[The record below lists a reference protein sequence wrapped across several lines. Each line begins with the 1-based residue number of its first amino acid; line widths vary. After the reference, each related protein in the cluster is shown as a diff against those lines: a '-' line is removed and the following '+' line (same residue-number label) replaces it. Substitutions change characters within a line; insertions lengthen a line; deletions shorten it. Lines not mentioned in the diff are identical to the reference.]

1 LTGAAP
7 ASGRGLLK
15 VLGLAF
21 GIAFAIGTVVGG
33 GILRTPG
40 TIAALLPTP
49 VLFFGVWIVGAVYA
63 LLGATAYAEHAAM
76 DPGAGGV
83 YPWARRAFGEYPAFL
98 VGYNSWLQQ
107 CAIMAGLALLVAEY
121 VGAVVPLVAGRSLVL
136 ASLLLVGFLAAH
148 FQGIRAGSGIQQVAT
163 LVKGVALV
171 LLVGA
176 CFLVPPAAATAG
188 PAAPMTMPLLVAMI
202 LAMQG
207 VIFTFDGYYQPIYCG
222 EEFRDPARD
231 IPRAIFF
238 SLFGVVAL
246 YLLLNLAFV
255 RLLSLPAMAGDSL
268 VAATAARRLLG
279 ATGDTALRWLMIF
292 SLLGTMNST
301 FLSSTRIAYSLSRDR
316 LFPVH
321 AVAVNAGGTPT
332 TALLL
337 SVGVGYL
344 FLLSGTFGAV
354 IATLSVF
361 TVLNY
366 LICFLALYRLRAT
379 EPDRRR
385 PYLAWGYPWTTALA
399 VAISIAFLVGV
410 VVSDPRHALVAL
422 GALALSAPAYWLL
435 KRAVHPVPLP

>member
-7 ASGRGLLK
+7 APGRGLLK

-21 GIAFAIGTVVGG
+21 GIAFAVGTVVGG

-49 VLFFGVWIVGAVYA
+49 ILFFGVWIVGALYA

-121 VGAVVPLVAGRSLVL
+121 AGAVVPSVAGRSLGV
-136 ASLLLVGFLAAH
+136 ASLLLLGFVAAH
-148 FQGIRAGSGIQQVAT
+148 HQGIRAGSGIQQVAT
-163 LVKGVALV
+163 LLKGVALA

-176 CFLVPPAAATAG
+176 CFLVAPADPVG
-188 PAAPMTMPLLVAMI
+188 PGASMAMPLLVAMI

-231 IPRAIFF
+231 IPRAIFL

-255 RLLSLPAMAGDSL
+255 RLLSLPAMVGDPL

-301 FLSSTRIAYSLSRDR
+301 FLSSSRIAYSLSRDR

-366 LICFLALYRLRAT
+366 LVCFLALYRLRAT
-379 EPDRRR
+379 EPDRPR
-385 PYLAWGYPWTTALA
+385 PYRAWGYPWTTALA

-422 GALALSAPAYWLL
+422 GALALSAPGFWLL
-435 KRAVHPVPLP
+435 KRAVHPVTRP

>member
-1 LTGAAP
+1 VP
-7 ASGRGLLK
+7 ARGLLK

-21 GIAFAIGTVVGG
+21 GIALAVGTVVGG

-40 TIAALLPTP
+40 TVAALLTTP
-49 VLFFGVWIVGAVYA
+49 ALFFGAWIGGAVYA

-83 YPWARRAFGEYPAFL
+83 YPWARRAFGDYPAFL

-121 VGAVVPLVAGRSLVL
+121 AGAVVPGLAGRSLGV
-136 ASLLLVGFLAAH
+136 ASILLLGFLAAH
-148 FQGIRAGSGIQQVAT
+148 RQGIRTGSGIQQVAT
-163 LVKGVALV
+163 LLKGIALL

-176 CFLVPPAAATAG
+176 CFLVPAAAPAAASA
-188 PAAPMTMPLLVAMI
+188 PAATPVLVAI
-202 LAMQG
+202 VLAMQG
-207 VIFTFDGYYQPIYCG
+207 VIFTFDGYYYPIYCG
-222 EEFRDPARD
+222 EEFRNPGRD
-231 IPRAIFF
+231 IPRAIFL
-238 SLFGVVAL
+238 SLAGVVAL

-255 RLLSLPAMAGDSL
+255 RLLSLRAMAGDPL
-268 VAATAARRLLG
+268 VAATAAHRLLG
-279 ATGDTALRWLMIF
+279 ASGDTALRWLMIF
-292 SLLGTMNST
+292 SLVGTMNST
-301 FLSSTRIAYSLSRDR
+301 FLGSTRIAYSLSRDR
-316 LFPVH
+316 LFPVR

-332 TALLL
+332 AALGL
-337 SVGVGYL
+337 STCVGFL

-366 LICFLALYRLRAT
+366 LVCFLALYRLRAT
-379 EPDRRR
+379 EPDRPR

-399 VAISIAFLVGV
+399 VAISIVFLVGV

-422 GALALSAPAYWLL
+422 GALALSGPAFLLL
-435 KRAVHPVPLP
+435 KRAVQPAALP

>member
-1 LTGAAP
+1 
-7 ASGRGLLK
+7 

-21 GIAFAIGTVVGG
+21 GIAFAVGTVVGG

-40 TIAALLPTP
+40 TIASLLPTP
-49 VLFFGVWIVGAVYA
+49 ILFFGVWIVGAVYA

-83 YPWARRAFGEYPAFL
+83 YPWARRAFGEFPAFL
-98 VGYNSWLQQ
+98 VGYNSWIQQ
-107 CAIMAGLALLVAEY
+107 CAIMAGLALLIAEY
-121 VGAVVPLVAGRSLVL
+121 VGAVVPPVANRTLGV
-136 ASLLLVGFLAAH
+136 ASLLLAGFVVAH
-148 FQGIRAGSGIQQVAT
+148 RQGIRAGSGIQQVAT
-163 LVKGVALV
+163 LLKGIALV
-171 LLVGA
+171 LLVAA
-176 CFLVPPAAATAG
+176 CFLAPEGVATA
-188 PAAPMTMPLLVAMI
+188 PAAPLAMPLLVAMI

-231 IPRAIFF
+231 IPRAIFL

-255 RLLSLPAMAGDSL
+255 RLLSLPAMAGDPL

-279 ATGDTALRWLMIF
+279 AAGDTALRWLMIF
-292 SLLGTMNST
+292 SLVGTMNST
-301 FLSSTRIAYSLSRDR
+301 FLGSTRIAFSLSRDR
-316 LFPVH
+316 LFPVR
-321 AVAVNAGGTPT
+321 ATAVNAGGTPT

-337 SVGVGYL
+337 STGVGFL

-366 LICFLALYRLRAT
+366 LICFLALYRLRTT
-379 EPDRRR
+379 EPGRPR
-385 PYLAWGYPWTTALA
+385 PYRAWGYPWTTAVA
-399 VAISIAFLVGV
+399 VAISIVFLVGV

-422 GALALSAPAYWLL
+422 AALALSAPAYMLL
-435 KRAVHPVPLP
+435 KRVVHAGPLP

>member
-1 LTGAAP
+1 
-7 ASGRGLLK
+7 
-15 VLGLAF
+15 
-21 GIAFAIGTVVGG
+21 VGG

-40 TIAALLPTP
+40 AVAALLPAP
-49 VLFFGVWIVGAVYA
+49 VLFFGVWIGGAVYA

-83 YPWARRAFGEYPAFL
+83 YPWARRAFGDYPAFL

-121 VGAVVPLVAGRSLVL
+121 AGAVVPRIAERSLGV
-136 ASLLLVGFLAAH
+136 ASLLLLGFLAAH
-148 FQGIRAGSGIQQVAT
+148 RQGIRAGSGIQQVAT
-163 LVKGVALV
+163 LLKGIALM
-171 LLVGA
+171 LLVAA
-176 CFLVPPAAATAG
+176 CFLVPAAA
-188 PAAPMTMPLLVAMI
+188 PAAPAGTAATPLLVAI
-202 LAMQG
+202 VLAMQG
-207 VIFTFDGYYQPIYCG
+207 VIFTYDGYYYPIYCG
-222 EEFRDPARD
+222 EEFRNPGRD
-231 IPRAIFF
+231 IPRAIFL
-238 SLFGVVAL
+238 SLAGVAAL

-255 RLLSLPAMAGDSL
+255 RLLSLPAMAGDPL

-279 ATGDTALRWLMIF
+279 ASGDTALRWLMIF
-292 SLLGTMNST
+292 SLVGTMNST
-301 FLSSTRIAYSLSRDR
+301 FLGSTRIAYSLSRDR
-316 LFPVH
+316 LFPVR

-337 SVGVGYL
+337 STCVGFL

-366 LICFLALYRLRAT
+366 LVCFLALHRLRVT
-379 EPDRRR
+379 EPDRPR

-399 VAISIAFLVGV
+399 VAISIVFLAGV

-422 GALALSAPAYWLL
+422 GALALSAPAFWLL
-435 KRAVHPVPLP
+435 KRAVQPVTRP